1 MREAELVVILIAWP
15 CAYDKPQLGAIL
27 RLRVLPHIVRQPVI
41 EAAITDLRIELE
53 RVCLSVH
60 STDNH
65 RRRLRYIH
73 SCIGLRH
80 LRVTE
85 RCTGRQQGQY
95 EQEREVS
102 PKSVKAV
109 HQYHFAVGMN
119 HETVNAS
126 KVTGDDLCGRLFD
139 VLCQRLRLPPGERSI
154 TTAMTATTIW
164 SVSHVP
170 P

>member
-73 SCIGLRH
+73 SCIGLRN
-80 LRVTE
+80 LRETE
-85 RCTGRQQGQY
+85 RCTGREHGLIVK
-95 EQEREVS
+95 ELIVS
-102 PKSVKAV
+102 QK
-109 HQYHFAVGMN
+109 
-119 HETVNAS
+119 
-126 KVTGDDLCGRLFD
+126 
-139 VLCQRLRLPPGERSI
+139 
-154 TTAMTATTIW
+154 
-164 SVSHVP
+164 
-170 P
+170 